1 VGCSDKPTH
10 AFSPEFRAKYLTE
23 VGISRCDKEAIRY
36 AYETAHRIREFEI
49 DLYWRRTAYI
59 WAMQA
64 ALIGIAVISRSFGD
78 TTFELDT
85 SAGWGSAL
93 LTSRTSPSEHGLIAT
108 ILVSMLAFIVA
119 SLWLTLITGAKFWQ
133 DNWERHVD
141 ILGQELGQ
149 NLYQVYPII
158 LSPKGRRCDQ
168 IPPYSVTKI
177 NKYLV
182 YSFIF
187 FWLAY
192 LSWALGDLGS
202 KYSGTSGIGLT
213 FAFFGFTLIIL
224 AVIFLFCLIQFTCS
238 RAYNGMR
245 MSNFGKPVAGLP
257 NGPEDPKLYQRSRS
271 ERL

>member
-1 VGCSDKPTH
+1 VGCADKPTRV
-10 AFSPEFRAKYLTE
+10 FSSEFRATYLTE
-23 VGISRCDKEAIRY
+23 VGISPRDKEAIRY

-49 DLYWRRTAYI
+49 DLYWRRSAYI

-93 LTSRTSPSEHGLIAT
+93 VTSRTDPSEHGLIAT
-108 ILVSMLAFIVA
+108 ILVSMLAFVVA
-119 SLWLTLITGAKFWQ
+119 SLWLTIITGAKFWQ

-149 NLYQVYPII
+149 NLYQVYPMM
-158 LSPKGRRCDQ
+158 LSPNARLCCQ
-168 IPPYSVTKI
+168 IPPYSVTKL

-182 YSFIF
+182 YSFIL
-187 FWLAY
+187 FWLTY
-192 LSWALGDLGS
+192 LLWALVDLGS
-202 KYSGTSGIGLT
+202 NYSETSKIGLT
-213 FAFFGFTLIIL
+213 FVMLGIIFSL
-224 AVIFLFCLIQFTCS
+224 AVIFFFCLVQFKCS

-257 NGPEDPKLYQRSRS
+257 SGPEDPKLYQRSRS